1 MSPTITKGIIESFS
15 ICWKP
20 VDAMLIISFQN
31 GSSIDLMHY
40 IMGLHFSDGL
50 NALQSLSLNY
60 LRHMVDF
67 LSVYFYEFPTMDIV
81 CRPMLMTEKK
91 TIRATAIPPIPIE
104 LFKDWRCTNDS
115 WILGIVITLKIDY
128 NIEINSDFS
137 FL

>member
-1 MSPTITKGIIESFS
+1 MIMSPTITKGIIESFS

-115 WILGIVITLKIDY
+115 
-128 NIEINSDFS
+128 
-137 FL
+137 